1 MFRQR
6 CRSVVLV
13 CAALFPSVAG
23 ASQLF
28 DVNAQTTSGSP
39 QTLNVGSGNL
49 PNLVKNLI
57 TNTDQFESLNNQD
70 VSATLRYAGINNAI
84 LITKNSS
91 DTSATVRIPSIGL
104 TRTFNAANADDL
116 KNQIIDYIKKN
127 GASEYGR
134 FLRVVNQNSDVG
146 VTDGNPLA
154 TTSMLA
160 DHQYFTFGL
169 EPAPFPVDAPGK
181 LDSAVAPTL
190 RFNFRG
196 GVANTNA
203 GSGYF
208 LNGAFD
214 VDFRFSNRVGL
225 VFSSPLMY
233 RNFQGA
239 NIYETGSQAALPIA
253 ILPARGDRSLSWT
266 VTPSGSLGAAGS
278 LELASGG
285 TFAGGG
291 VTSSL
296 SYQLDTFTFTLAD
309 HYSYFHGYPIHFG
322 DYHFNT
328 DLEQQVLK
336 NGLKVTKSF
345 GQTLYLDGNITYTNF
360 LDHAAIR
367 NYLTPGAGI
376 GVRFGTGAGLRVG
389 YAADL
394 ASGFTVHQGNVQLY
408 FNY

>member
-1 MFRQR
+1 MFRKR
-6 CRSVVLV
+6 CCWIVLA
-13 CAALFPSVAG
+13 CALFATVVRG
-23 ASQLF
+23 SQLF
-28 DVNAQTTSGSP
+28 DINAQTTSGSA
-39 QTLNVGSGNL
+39 QNINVGSGNL
-49 PNLVKNLI
+49 PNLLKNLI
-57 TNTDQFESLNNQD
+57 TNSDQFVSLNNRD
-70 VSATLRYAGINNAI
+70 VSATLRYGGINNAV

-91 DTSATVRIPSIGL
+91 DTAATVRIPSIGL
-104 TRTFNAANADDL
+104 TKTFNAANAGDL
-116 KNQIIDYIKKN
+116 KNQIIDYIKRN
-127 GASEYGR
+127 GATEYGR
-134 FLRVVNQNSDVG
+134 FLRVVNQKSDVG

-154 TTSMLA
+154 TTAMLA

-169 EPAPFPVDAPGK
+169 EPAPFPVDTPNQ

-196 GVANTNA
+196 GVANTDA

-208 LNGAFD
+208 LNAAFD
-214 VDFRFSNRVGL
+214 MDFRFSNRVGL

-253 ILPARGDRSLSWT
+253 ILPTRGDRSLSWT
-266 VTPSGSLGAAGS
+266 VAPSGSLGAAGS

-296 SYQLDTFTFTLAD
+296 SYPIDTFTFTLAD
-309 HYSYFHGYPIHFG
+309 HYSYYHGYPIHFG

-328 DLEQQVLK
+328 DLEQQIVK

-367 NYLTPGAGI
+367 NYWTPGAGI

-394 ASGFTVHQGNVQLY
+394 AGGFTVHQGNVQLY